1 MFLRFSQ
8 TVIRFLSALG
18 SRPAVLTAGLL
29 WLCHPGLANAQ
40 NLILRGGNQLIGAQ
54 GGPNEFGNLSGELFT
69 FNRDDFQ
76 GFPSAVSASPSAVA
90 ASASLDVLYT
100 QVGDVTTFTQI
111 ISQSQDGVEFGM
123 AEHRFT
129 IEFTA
134 IENLQFTFT
143 SNYNGLGTAGSPRY
157 SVFLFDEDTLGNVFF
172 DNSLDPNDL
181 IPVENHSG
189 MLIAGHRYSLSG
201 QSRVAAGDPASGVPT
216 SATGTF
222 VFTTSPVET
231 DRALTSVLIAGPDR
245 NSDNLIDDSIPVRSN
260 SPSEFSFT
268 VTFDGAGA
276 VGATITDTIPK
287 EWELVSATVDDPND
301 VVTIGGTGAVQI
313 THFDQFALLPS
324 DLLTFWSTG
333 SLPNF
338 RFARPTTYEWQPTD
352 DAGILTVTVRT
363 RPAVRRGRFQPL
375 LRGTYPL
382 NVGAAAFAT
391 DGNPLLDNLGE
402 PLIGPPLT
410 LQAR

>member
-1 MFLRFSQ
+1 MLIQFAVTVDGRVVGTESCEVWGAAAEVEEQFRQMQRRTGRMALEPALLQ
-8 TVIRFLSALG
+8 TIDQTPAPCCGQRRMQNCGRRVITGR
-18 SRPAVLTAGLL
+18 
-29 WLCHPGLANAQ
+29 
-40 NLILRGGNQLIGAQ
+40 
-54 GGPNEFGNLSGELFT
+54 
-69 FNRDDFQ
+69 
-76 GFPSAVSASPSAVA
+76 
-90 ASASLDVLYT
+90 
-100 QVGDVTTFTQI
+100 TTF
-111 ISQSQDGVEFGM
+111 GE
-123 AEHRFT
+123 
-129 IEFTA
+129 
-134 IENLQFTFT
+134 
-143 SNYNGLGTAGSPRY
+143 
-157 SVFLFDEDTLGNVFF
+157 
-172 DNSLDPNDL
+172 
-181 IPVENHSG
+181 
-189 MLIAGHRYSLSG
+189 
-201 QSRVAAGDPASGVPT
+201 SRVAAGDPASGVPT

-231 DRALTSVLIAGPDR
+231 DPALTSVLIAGPDR
-245 NSDNLIDDSIPVRSN
+245 NNDNIIDDSIPVRST

-287 EWELVSATVDDPND
+287 EWELVSATADDPND

-333 SLPNF
+333 RLPNF

-352 DAGILTVTVRT
+352 DAGVLTVTVRT

-391 DGNPLLDNLGE
+391 DGNPLVDNLGE
-402 PLIGPPLT
+402 PLIGPRLT
-410 LQAR
+410 VQAR